1 VPGVVAFAV
10 MGLGSA
16 AVFPAMTTAA
26 GEMLGQAVQA
36 MNMATRVGFLAAPP
50 LTGLLADGV
59 GLPTALGLLVVPA
72 AIALALFAE
81 ALRVKP

>member
-1 VPGVVAFAV
+1 MPGVVAFAV

-50 LTGLLADGV
+50 LW
-59 GLPTALGLLVVPA
+59 ALS
-72 AIALALFAE
+72 
-81 ALRVKP
+81 